1 MSLAVAN
8 TGACGVRRGG
18 PPAPPK
24 VPPRLLVPGLGCLR
38 ELRFFLK
45 INMGSGDLI
54 PWPRG
59 FNRGFM
65 LALGTLIHAALCW
78 GQPRGLLPW
87 GPGSPRHPPPGTT
100 PGLQPGAA
108 MLFSQGVKGTLGTWC
123 LAWLPRLV
131 GVSGGDGGMGCP
143 TPAATLPLPREMPRC
158 AGKQNV
164 SVLLLKDARRLKL
177 FCKTSYRS
185 RTPCRGPEPNP
196 AQKVT
201 V

>member
-8 TGACGVRRGG
+8 TGACGVRTGG

-24 VPPRLLVPGLGCLR
+24 VPPRLLVPGLGCR
-38 ELRFFLK
+38 QELRFFLK

-54 PWPRG
+54 PWPQG

-87 GPGSPRHPPPGTT
+87 GLGSPRPPPGTT
-100 PGLQPGAA
+100 PGLQPGVA
-108 MLFSQGVKGTLGTWC
+108 MLFSQGVKGMLGTWC

-131 GVSGGDGGMGCP
+131 GVSGGTGAWDAQPQLPPFLCP
-143 TPAATLPLPREMPRC
+143 GRC
-158 AGKQNV
+158 RAVRG
-164 SVLLLKDARRLKL
+164 S
-177 FCKTSYRS
+177 KT
-185 RTPCRGPEPNP
+185 C
-196 AQKVT
+196 QCCC
-201 V
+201 

>member
-8 TGACGVRRGG
+8 TGACGVRTGG

-24 VPPRLLVPGLGCLR
+24 VPPRLLVPGLGCR
-38 ELRFFLK
+38 QELRFFLK

-87 GPGSPRHPPPGTT
+87 GLGSPRPPSRDYPRAAAGGGNAFFPGCEGHVGDLVLSLA
-100 PGLQPGAA
+100 PSAGG
-108 MLFSQGVKGTLGTWC
+108 GV
-123 LAWLPRLV
+123 
-131 GVSGGDGGMGCP
+131 GGDGGMGCP
-143 TPAATLPLPREMPRC
+143 TPAATLPLPGEMPRC

-164 SVLLLKDARRLKL
+164 SVLLLKDARKL

-185 RTPCRGPEPNP
+185 CTPRRGQEPNP